1 MGLLKFI
8 FSKTFLLQLF
18 IAALIVVILG
28 FITMEWLSSTTN
40 HNQKIAVPDLSKMS
54 LEKVDK
60 KLDKLGLRYKVNDS
74 ANYNPDFPKFSVI
87 EQFPK
92 SGKAVK
98 EDRKIYLVL
107 NPSSYGK
114 VEIPNLMLR
123 TKRQVIP
130 TLKSLG
136 FEIGD
141 ITYKPDIA
149 EDALLE
155 MRSEGKEIKPGDKL
169 TKTATINLVLG
180 DGTRNYTP

>member
-1 MGLLKFI
+1 MKLIKFI

-28 FITMEWLSSTTN
+28 FATLEWLDSTTN
-40 HNQKIAVPDLSKMS
+40 HNQKIVVPDLSKMS

-60 KLDKLGLRYKVNDS
+60 KLKDLDLSYKVNDS
-74 ANYNPDFPKFSVI
+74 ANYNPDFPKYSVI

-92 SGKAVK
+92 PGKAVK
-98 EDRKIYLVL
+98 ENRKIYVVL
-107 NPSSYGK
+107 NPSNYATI
-114 VEIPNLMLR
+114 EIPNLMRR

-136 FEIGD
+136 FEVGE

-155 MRSEGKEIKPGDKL
+155 MRSDGKEIKPGDKL
-169 TKTATINLVLG
+169 TKTATIDLILG
-180 DGTRNYTP
+180 DGTRNYN